1 MHKETNT
8 DSLAEDI
15 EKLADEHFRSSW
27 NGSPKRANKAYKK
40 IVGIFQK
47 IEDDQKTAT
56 ELTSRLLNKEAPISR
71 HWGMVLAFAYGVN
84 VERAYAQMTKELA
97 NKDSENSEA
106 GRIALDAEM
115 LMKNIKEHG
124 GVVLYEG
131 QQRVNASFL
140 INKMLQ

>member
-1 MHKETNT
+1 
-8 DSLAEDI
+8 
-15 EKLADEHFRSSW
+15 
-27 NGSPKRANKAYKK
+27 
-40 IVGIFQK
+40 
-47 IEDDQKTAT
+47 
-56 ELTSRLLNKEAPISR
+56 
-71 HWGMVLAFAYGVN
+71 MVLAFAYGVN

>member
-1 MHKETNT
+1 
-8 DSLAEDI
+8 
-15 EKLADEHFRSSW
+15 
-27 NGSPKRANKAYKK
+27 
-40 IVGIFQK
+40 
-47 IEDDQKTAT
+47 
-56 ELTSRLLNKEAPISR
+56 
-71 HWGMVLAFAYGVN
+71 MVLAFAYGVN

-115 LMKNIKEHG
+115 LMKNIKEQG

-131 QQRVNASFL
+131 QQRVNVSFL